1 MQNGKGMIKKTD
13 FDNLKTYCTQNNN
26 LDKELLKSITGM
38 QAGKGMIKKA
48 DLDDMKK
55 DNTMFDN
62 LDGYFGNPDSDS
74 KIIED
79 FLK

>member
-1 MQNGKGMIKKTD
+1 MRKREKIMKKIKKVKK
-13 FDNLKTYCTQNNN
+13 N
-26 LDKELLKSITGM
+26 
-38 QAGKGMIKKA
+38 MIGYGAKKA
-48 DLDDMKK
+48 ALDDMKK

-74 KIIED
+74 KIFED

>member
-1 MQNGKGMIKKTD
+1 MRKREKIMKKIKKVKK
-13 FDNLKTYCTQNNN
+13 N
-26 LDKELLKSITGM
+26 
-38 QAGKGMIKKA
+38 MIGYGAKKA
-48 DLDDMKK
+48 ALDDMKK

>member
-1 MQNGKGMIKKTD
+1 
-13 FDNLKTYCTQNNN
+13 
-26 LDKELLKSITGM
+26 
-38 QAGKGMIKKA
+38 
-48 DLDDMKK
+48 MKK

-62 LDGYFGNPDSDS
+62 LDGYFGNPDYDS

>member
-1 MQNGKGMIKKTD
+1 MKKIKKVKK
-13 FDNLKTYCTQNNN
+13 N
-26 LDKELLKSITGM
+26 
-38 QAGKGMIKKA
+38 MIGYGAKKA
-48 DLDDMKK
+48 ALDDMKK

-62 LDGYFGNPDSDS
+62 LDGYFGNPDYDS